1 MMTADFNQG
10 NSLSAQ
16 PPTFSPPGVQVAGM
30 GYASAEHTT
39 EDESERH
46 HKKMA
51 FSSQTSFLRERPQ
64 REDERAVDKRQSP
77 APADMLIIN

>member
-10 NSLSAQ
+10 NSLSAH
-16 PPTFSPPGVQVAGM
+16 PPTFSPPGVQVAAM
-30 GYASAEHTT
+30 GYASAEHTTT

-64 REDERAVDKRQSP
+64 REDERAVDKQRSDE
-77 APADMLIIN
+77 DMLIIN